1 MFLLFLTTTEHSP
14 QKKSYKTITQPNQ
27 DLIYNIMYGNRKYLI
42 FPVSQLDVID
52 FTQVGETSIETVR
65 KSVDQTKTFVKWEGE
80 DPTFIS
86 QLTNTE
92 GPYTHE
98 EILNILS
105 SEEWTQPIEE
115 L

>member
-1 MFLLFLTTTEHSP
+1 
-14 QKKSYKTITQPNQ
+14 
-27 DLIYNIMYGNRKYLI
+27 MYENRKYLI
-42 FPVSQLDVID
+42 FPVTELSKVD
-52 FTQVGETSIETVR
+52 FNQVGETSTETVR
-65 KSVDQTKTFVKWEGE
+65 KSIDETKTFIKWEGQ

-105 SEEWTQPIEE
+105 TEEWTQSMEE
-115 L
+115 F

>member
-1 MFLLFLTTTEHSP
+1 
-14 QKKSYKTITQPNQ
+14 
-27 DLIYNIMYGNRKYLI
+27 MYENRKYLI
-42 FPVSQLDVID
+42 LSVSQLDLID

-65 KSVDQTKTFVKWEGE
+65 KSIDQTKTFVKWEGQ

-86 QLTNTE
+86 ELQDTQ

-105 SEEWTQPIEE
+105 TEEWTSPMEE

>member
-1 MFLLFLTTTEHSP
+1 
-14 QKKSYKTITQPNQ
+14 
-27 DLIYNIMYGNRKYLI
+27 MYENRKYLI
-42 FPVSQLDVID
+42 FPVSQLDIID

-65 KSVDQTKTFVKWEGE
+65 KSVDETKTFVKWEGE
-80 DPTFIS
+80 NPTFIS

-98 EILNILS
+98 EILNILAT
-105 SEEWTQPIEE
+105 EEWTQPVQE